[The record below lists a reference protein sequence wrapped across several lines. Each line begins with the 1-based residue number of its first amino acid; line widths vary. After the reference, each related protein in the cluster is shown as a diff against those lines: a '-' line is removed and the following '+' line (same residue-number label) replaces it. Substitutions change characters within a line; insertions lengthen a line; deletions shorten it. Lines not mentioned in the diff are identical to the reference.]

1 MDTISFKT
9 KSANKS
15 TVEKKW
21 YLVDAENMVVGRVA
35 TRIANIIRGKH
46 KPSFTPHVDC
56 GDKVVVINAEKVRF
70 TGKKM
75 NKKEYIR
82 YTGYPGGQRSITP
95 REVIDKHPERIL
107 EYAVKGM
114 LPNNKLRKVFLKNL
128 HVYAGTE
135 HGHAAQQPEKLEF
148 K

>member
-1 MDTISFKT
+1 MDTLSFKT

-21 YLVDAENMVVGRVA
+21 YLIDAENMVVGRVA

-46 KPSFTPHVDC
+46 KASFTPHVDC
-56 GDKVVVINAEKVRF
+56 GDKVVVINADKVRF
-70 TGKKM
+70 TGKKF
-75 NKKEYIR
+75 NQKEYIR
-82 YTGYPGGQRSITP
+82 HTGYPGGQRSITP

-128 HVYAGTE
+128 LVYAGTE
-135 HGHAAQQPEKLEF
+135 HAHAAQQPEKIEF